1 MELPYHKENAV
12 FDMAKSH
19 QKRVFGEYNSFGEIR
34 HFLQKNKEVV
44 RYIGRLPI

>member
-1 MELPYHKENAV
+1 MELPYHKEKAI
-12 FDMAKSH
+12 KSS
-19 QKRVFGEYNSFGEIR
+19 VFGEYNSFGEIR

>member
-19 QKRVFGEYNSFGEIR
+19 NSFGEIR